1 MALLSISDKVNF
13 CRVLSLTQISVY
25 CNIGQEGIFTFPG
38 LKASLK
44 TCLPFVLYYHE
55 KLKSE
60 KMLQI
65 NNPLF
70 FLKIIFFPAIYKP
83 LWLWS
88 KTLICFFMTAG
99 TKHAGQF
106 EISLLPSH

>member
-1 MALLSISDKVNF
+1 MALLSTSDKVNF

-25 CNIGQEGIFTFPG
+25 CKIGQEGIFTFPR

-44 TCLPFVLYYHE
+44 TFLPFVLYYHE

-60 KMLQI
+60 KILQT

-70 FLKIIFFPAIYKP
+70 FLKIFFFPPMCKLLCLRYK
-83 LWLWS
+83 
-88 KTLICFFMTAG
+88 T
-99 TKHAGQF
+99 
-106 EISLLPSH
+106 